1 METKGLFEIR
11 VIGEKGNEPLSPL
24 NTDVKEIKAMLENIE
39 DILYP
44 NQKDRPLI
52 SYSIEEG
59 SVKHKFLVTTQ
70 ALIGLTANLNVVNTE
85 KSIDF
90 LDLKTA
96 QAIER
101 IQNMAYS
108 KNYSFEL
115 KTSIA
120 ENQFLFEINPKTQYK
135 RTLDLWIDA
144 ELYFYGEIT
153 NAGGKNKSNLHLD
166 TEDFGRVIINV
177 PKEFFEKEERNLIYR
192 KYGFRVLGKQNISSG
207 EFDNS
212 SLKFVEMIPYSPK
225 FDEDYLNSLIKKSS
239 NKWKDIDADKW
250 LNELRGGYDA

>member
-135 RTLDLWIDA
+135 RTIDLWIDA